1 MRKNAATAYAI
12 YSAGDGF
19 LFRIIFTVYAFFTV
33 FTLGFTP
40 LQLVLMGTILEG
52 TYLLCEIPTG
62 VVADTVSRRLSVV
75 IGLVGSGL
83 AFALLGFAHS
93 FALAAVSQV
102 LWGLFASFQSG
113 ADVAWLTDEV
123 GEEAS
128 RPHYLRGTQISNVA
142 ALAGILVGVALA
154 TVDYRTP
161 IIVAGF
167 GIAIFGVALYF
178 IMPEEG
184 FQPRERTP
192 GEGVYAGLATTF
204 KDGVRQVRAHH
215 VLLLILGTAALHG
228 ASTEGFDRLADFH
241 VLKDVGLPAIGNL
254 DRIVWYAL
262 IDGVALVLGIGGIV
276 VVKRRTHLNGHAHV
290 ARILRWIDIALI
302 AAVVAFG
309 LAGVFWLA
317 LLTMW
322 AAFAL
327 RSVREPIFDAWV
339 NQGLDPATRATIN
352 SMGSQSDAIGQAA
365 GGPALGVIGNVSVPA
380 ALVVSG
386 FLRLPALLL
395 YARAIKKGTVGTV
408 APVEEELEIEE

>member
-19 LFRIIFTVYAFFTV
+19 LFRMIFTVYAFFTV
-33 FTLGFTP
+33 LTLGLTP
-40 LQLVLMGTILEG
+40 LQLVLLGTILEG

-62 VVADTVSRRLSVV
+62 VVADTISRRLSVV

-83 AFALLGFAHS
+83 AFAVLGFSHS
-93 FALAAVSQV
+93 FAMAAVSQV

-128 RPHYLRGTQISNVA
+128 RPHYLRGTQIANVA
-142 ALAGILVGVALA
+142 ALVGILVGVALA
-154 TVDYRTP
+154 TIDYRTP
-161 IIVAGF
+161 IIAAGFALVLF
-167 GIAIFGVALYF
+167 GIALYF
-178 IMPEEG
+178 LMPEEG
-184 FQPRERTP
+184 FQPRAREP
-192 GEGVYAGLATTF
+192 GERVASGLVTTF

-215 VLLLILGTAALHG
+215 VLVLILGTAALHG

-241 VLKDVGLPAIGNL
+241 MLKDVGLPAIGNL
-254 DRIVWYAL
+254 DRVVWYAL
-262 IDGVALVLGIGGIV
+262 IDGVALILGIGGIAV
-276 VVKRRTHLNGHAHV
+276 LKRRTHLNGHAHV

-302 AAVVAFG
+302 ASVVGFG

-317 LLTMW
+317 LLMMW
-322 AAFAL
+322 GAFAL

-386 FLRLPALLL
+386 LLRFPALLL
-395 YARAIKKGTVGTV
+395 YARAIKRGTVGTV
-408 APVEEELEIEE
+408 APAEEALELEE